1 MQRIPG
7 NAKQAEIA
15 AFGTV
20 HLGAQAT
27 LNLVSTESQKPDIQ
41 QRHGEGEARQPQE
54 MLQGGALQVKAIVFK
69 APISRLDPH
78 PPLVQAQDKPGLV
91 KLVANSQGV
100 G

>member
-1 MQRIPG
+1 
-7 NAKQAEIA
+7 
-15 AFGTV
+15 
-20 HLGAQAT
+20 
-27 LNLVSTESQKPDIQ
+27 
-41 QRHGEGEARQPQE
+41 